1 MFLPSEI
8 HNHGNYIISLSELC
22 QWLGEKAEELE
33 IDVLPGVA
41 GDELIVNSD
50 GSIGGVI
57 SGDMGVSKSGEVSD
71 GYEPGIKIKAK
82 QTLFTEGARGSLS
95 EKVKQMFELDRDSVS
110 KQHYG
115 LGLKEVWQVDNK
127 MFSEGLV

>member
-1 MFLPSEI
+1 
-8 HNHGNYIISLSELC
+8 LSELC
-22 QWLGEKAEELE
+22 QWLGEKAEELA

-41 GDELIVNSD
+41 GDDLIINPD

-57 SGDMGVSKSGEVSD
+57 SGDMGVSKGGEISD
-71 GYEPGIKIKAK
+71 SFEPGIKIKAK

-95 EKVKQMFELDRDSVS
+95 EKVKAMFELDRDSVS

-115 LGLKEVWQVDNK
+115 LGLKEVW
-127 MFSEGLV
+127 